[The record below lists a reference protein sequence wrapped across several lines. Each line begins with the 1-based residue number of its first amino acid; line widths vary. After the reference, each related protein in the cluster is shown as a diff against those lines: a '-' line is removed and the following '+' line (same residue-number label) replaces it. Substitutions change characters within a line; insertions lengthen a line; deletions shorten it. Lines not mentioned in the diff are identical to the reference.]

1 MNKKMELLTK
11 LVKEGHITLEE
22 AFLLSE
28 KEIVKEYI
36 YIPNTTIRPWITNPY
51 QNPNPIIY
59 RTTTNTTCK

>member
-36 YIPNTTIRPWITNPY
+36 YIPNTTTSPWITNPY
-51 QNPNPIIY
+51 TNPIIY
-59 RTTTNTTCK
+59 SITDFPGVEKL

>member
-36 YIPNTTIRPWITNPY
+36 YIPNTTTRPWITNPY
-51 QNPNPIIY
+51 PSPHPIIY
-59 RTTTNTTCK
+59 GTTTNTTFK